1 MFLVGNY
8 QHALDDKNR
17 IRLPSKYR
25 EKMGGSYLLMPGTDG
40 CIFVYPADENEKI
53 FRTLYDLDSLDPER
67 AEEIRRLTENAA
79 MVDADG
85 QGRFILPNDIL
96 EIANITKNVRIVGA
110 ISKVEIWSE
119 ELYQARRNKQDRTP
133 EGFNKVYSSLHKAME
148 NK

>member
-25 EKMGGSYLLMPGTDG
+25 EKMGSSYLLMPGTDG
-40 CIFVYPADENEKI
+40 CIFVYPADEEEKI
-53 FRTLYDLDSLDPER
+53 FKTLLDLDSFDPER

-133 EGFNKVYSSLHKAME
+133 DGFNKVYSSLHKAME